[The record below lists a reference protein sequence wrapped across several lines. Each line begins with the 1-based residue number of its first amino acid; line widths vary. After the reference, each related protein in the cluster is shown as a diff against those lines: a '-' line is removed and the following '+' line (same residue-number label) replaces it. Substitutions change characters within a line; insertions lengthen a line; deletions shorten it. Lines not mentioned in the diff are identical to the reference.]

1 MVEELSFEQQEVG
14 HCCQILEVSRSGYYD
29 WHHRPLSLRKKEDQ
43 RIWEKIKYHWEKSRK
58 TYGSPRILEKLKS
71 DGESVGKHRVTR
83 IMKENGIQGAAKK
96 KFKPQTTDSNHQ
108 LPVADRIFET
118 ESSAVQ
124 VQRPN
129 QYWGGDI
136 TYIPTKE
143 GWLYLAIVID
153 LFTRKVVG
161 HSMQS
166 SLHAEIVL
174 NALDMGIKRQLPG
187 EDLVTHTDR
196 GSQYASERY
205 RNLLAENGIK
215 ASMSRKGNCYDN
227 AFVESF
233 FHTLKV
239 ELVHRESFKTR
250 EEAKSAIFE
259 FIEVWYNRQRIHS
272 ALDYKTPVEY
282 EAINLNQA
290 A

>member
-1 MVEELSFEQQEVG
+1 MVEESSFEQQDVG
-14 HCCQILEVSRSGYYD
+14 HCCQILGVSRSGYYD
-29 WHHRPLSLRKKEDQ
+29 WLHRPVSERTIEDQ
-43 RIWEKIKYHWEKSRK
+43 RIWEKIKKHWEKSRK

-71 DGESVGKHRVTR
+71 EGESIGKHRVAR
-83 IMKENGIQGAAKK
+83 IMRENGIQGAAKK
-96 KFKPQTTDSNHQ
+96 KFKPQTTDSNHK

-118 ESSAVQ
+118 ENSSLQ
-124 VQRPN
+124 VQKPN

-136 TYIPTKE
+136 TYIPTGE

-153 LFTRKVVG
+153 LFTRKIVG
-161 HSMQS
+161 HSMKS
-166 SLHAEIVL
+166 SLHADIVI
-174 NALDMGIKRQLPG
+174 NALEMGIQRQLPG
-187 EDLVTHTDR
+187 KDLISHSDR
-196 GSQYASERY
+196 GSQYAADEY
-205 RNLLAENGIK
+205 RKLLKANNIK

-239 ELVHRESFKTR
+239 ELVHRERFKTR
-250 EEAKSAIFE
+250 EEAQRAIFE
-259 FIEVWYNRQRIHS
+259 YIEVWYNRQRIHS

-282 EAINLNQA
+282 ELLNLNQA